1 MKRIDVRAGKP
12 YQVKIG
18 RGLLRSCGAE
28 MQGIDL
34 YGKIMIVT
42 DDNVAPLY
50 LQTVSESLKN
60 CGFSVY
66 SHTLPHGENSKNFDE
81 LVKLLNFTAHYGL
94 TRSDTLVALGGG
106 VVGDLCGFAA
116 AIYMRGVHFVQLP
129 TTLLAAVDSSVGGK
143 TAVDLAEG
151 KNLAGAFYQPDLVLC
166 DPDAFVTLP
175 EKEYANG
182 MAEVIKYG
190 FIRDKELLELLQ
202 QSFEEEEVVA
212 RCVQSKADIVA
223 NDEFD
228 RGERMLLNFGHT
240 FGHAA
245 ELLSG
250 YSISHGEGVAA
261 GMATVTRAAVKFG
274 ICDGA
279 SLELLLS
286 ALEKYSLP
294 RVIPFRVP
302 EMRSAV
308 LSDKKNVGGE
318 LKLIV
323 PEKAGK
329 CAIRGIDPASVG
341 KWIVA
346 GRTSGWNRQK

>member
-1 MKRIDVRAGKP
+1 MKQIDVRAGKP
-12 YQVKIG
+12 YPVKIG

-34 YGKIMIVT
+34 YGKVMIVT

-60 CGFSVY
+60 CGFAVC

-81 LVKLLNFTAHYGL
+81 LVKLLNFTAHCGL

-143 TAVDLAEG
+143 TAVDLAAG

-166 DPDAFVTLP
+166 DPETFATLP
-175 EKEYANG
+175 EEEYANG

-190 FIRDKELLELLQ
+190 FIRDKELLDILQ
-202 QSFEEEEVVA
+202 QPFDEEEVIA

-240 FGHAA
+240 VGHAIEAASDYAVPHGQAVAIGMVKITQACVKNGLCPQETLDVMVKLA
-245 ELLSG
+245 ERCGLPTESPYPMSELFGYMVKDKKSGGDAITFVLPRETGKCELKKLTQTEWTALLS
-250 YSISHGEGVAA
+250 
-261 GMATVTRAAVKFG
+261 
-274 ICDGA
+274 
-279 SLELLLS
+279 
-286 ALEKYSLP
+286 
-294 RVIPFRVP
+294 
-302 EMRSAV
+302 
-308 LSDKKNVGGE
+308 
-318 LKLIV
+318 
-323 PEKAGK
+323 
-329 CAIRGIDPASVG
+329 
-341 KWIVA
+341 
-346 GRTSGWNRQK
+346 

>member
-28 MQGIDL
+28 MQGINL

-81 LVKLLNFTAHYGL
+81 LVKLLNFTAHCGL

-129 TTLLAAVDSSVGGK
+129 TTLLAAVESSVGGK
-143 TAVDLAEG
+143 TAVDLTAG

-166 DPDAFVTLP
+166 DPEPFATLP
-175 EKEYANG
+175 GEEYANG

-240 FGHAA
+240 VGHAIEA
-245 ELLSG
+245 KSGYAIPHGQAVAIGMVKITQACVKNGLCPQETLDIMLKLTERYGLPTESPYPMSELFDYMVNDKKSSGDAITFVLPRETGNCELKKLTRTEWTALLS
-250 YSISHGEGVAA
+250 
-261 GMATVTRAAVKFG
+261 
-274 ICDGA
+274 
-279 SLELLLS
+279 
-286 ALEKYSLP
+286 
-294 RVIPFRVP
+294 
-302 EMRSAV
+302 
-308 LSDKKNVGGE
+308 
-318 LKLIV
+318 
-323 PEKAGK
+323 
-329 CAIRGIDPASVG
+329 
-341 KWIVA
+341 
-346 GRTSGWNRQK
+346 